1 MNIFLIF
8 AILLKCFYGY
18 EAINIL
24 FRIAPSKFIISIL
37 RYYGAKI
44 GKNVR
49 IQAPFLIHNAD
60 IGKPIYKNLV
70 IGDNCYVGR
79 DAIFDLAD
87 KIKLKNRVTL
97 SHRIL
102 INTHTNDGSRISK
115 TNILNNS
122 FGPVKICSDTYVG
135 SNVTIL
141 ESVVIGHS
149 TIIGAN
155 SLVNK
160 SLPENSKAYG
170 IPAKL
175 IKSQDAL

>member
-60 IGKPIYKNLV
+60 IVKPIYKNLV

-87 KIKLKNRVTL
+87 KIRDQLLKKGIVL
-97 SHRIL
+97 EDL
-102 INTHTNDGSRISK
+102 DGK
-115 TNILNNS
+115 TI
-122 FGPVKICSDTYVG
+122 
-135 SNVTIL
+135 
-141 ESVVIGHS
+141 
-149 TIIGAN
+149 
-155 SLVNK
+155 
-160 SLPENSKAYG
+160 
-170 IPAKL
+170 
-175 IKSQDAL
+175 